1 MGIVM
6 EVIIRLF
13 FVMKVFT
20 CILAAFLCLPICA
33 MGQDSESLLPN
44 DKVIETPPM
53 YNKKHFALGM
63 YEALYNATSQ
73 SMSSDFDEFYVE
85 LLFYVDANG
94 KVDSVNLHK
103 STGYDYIDNK
113 MLQLSKRLVKRHKLV
128 SPAVSKNGESIS
140 STVLLPMYFHMCLPP
155 GEKTNGKSIEVQ
167 NRELYEPSSQWYWTI
182 KNGTDENQ
190 KGLYWPGKYRGN

>member
-33 MGQDSESLLPN
+33 MGQDSESLLSN

-85 LLFYVDANG
+85 LLFYVNANG

-103 STGYDYIDNK
+103 STGYD
-113 MLQLSKRLVKRHKLV
+113 
-128 SPAVSKNGESIS
+128 
-140 STVLLPMYFHMCLPP
+140 
-155 GEKTNGKSIEVQ
+155 
-167 NRELYEPSSQWYWTI
+167 
-182 KNGTDENQ
+182 
-190 KGLYWPGKYRGN
+190 